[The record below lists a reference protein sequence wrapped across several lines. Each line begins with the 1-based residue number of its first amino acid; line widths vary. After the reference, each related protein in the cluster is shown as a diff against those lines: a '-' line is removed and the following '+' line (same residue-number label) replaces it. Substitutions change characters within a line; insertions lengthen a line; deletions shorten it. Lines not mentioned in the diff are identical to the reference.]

1 LKKVFIDSS
10 TWCEEARLD
19 SQRLVNL
26 IDLYGK
32 KNGLSKTNKPE
43 EADLIFYYACGH
55 LKELEDESLQALK
68 KLLISKPPDSE
79 IIVWGCLPKI
89 NPNVLSI
96 IGQND
101 IIGPENPWEYLCK
114 KLNLQNNCASKI
126 NGNTLQK
133 SITSVQYKLPRE
145 KIHDRLVNIRRKL
158 RLGTYKRENESKNSW
173 YIKIVSGCKN
183 HCTYCTDLLAYKF
196 VKSLSIKNIINQFGA
211 GLKKGY
217 FYFFFV
223 GRDLGSYGYDLG
235 VDLTD
240 LLEAILSE
248 YKNEKY
254 KILLPNISPS
264 SLLDMYPRLPSILS
278 SGKIIEIGSHIQSGS
293 NKILKLMGK
302 NFHVNEWYKVMKE
315 IQIKY
320 PEIDLATSIMV
331 GFPSETEQDFRQTVK
346 LLNKILLDRIE
357 VYSYSE
363 RPNLPSLRIKGRI
376 PEQIKKKRY
385 NEINYYATLSM
396 TKRKI
401 KKGQIISLPLLKL
414 LYSSYILKTDKTAI
428 SKQEE
433 ETDYKQE
440 QRQFHTE
447 FPIIKSND

>member
-26 IDLYGK
+26 IDFYGK
-32 KNGLSKTNKPE
+32 KNGLLNTNKPE

-68 KLLISKPPDSE
+68 KLLISKPPGSKL
-79 IIVWGCLPKI
+79 IVWGCLPII
-89 NPNVLSI
+89 NPDALGYI
-96 IGQND
+96 DQNYL
-101 IIGPENPWEYLCK
+101 IGPESPWDFLCD
-114 KLNLQNNCASKI
+114 KLNLSSECASNV

-133 SITSVQYKLPRE
+133 NMFQVQYRAPRL
-145 KIHDRLVNIRRKL
+145 KIFNQFVNIRRKL
-158 RLGTYKRENESKNSW
+158 RFGSYKRENMSENSW

-183 HCTYCTDLLAYKF
+183 HCTYCTDLLAYKC
-196 VKSLSIKNIINQFGA
+196 VKSESIKKILDQFGV

-217 FYFFFV
+217 QYFFFV

-235 VDLTD
+235 IDLTD
-240 LLEAILSE
+240 LLESILSK

-254 KILLPNISPS
+254 RILLPNISPS
-264 SLLDMYPRLPSILS
+264 SLLDMYPRLPPILS

-302 NFHVNEWYKVMKE
+302 NFKANEWHKVMKE
-315 IQIKY
+315 IQINY

-331 GFPSETEQDFRQTVK
+331 GFPGETEQDFRQTVK
-346 LLNKILLDRIE
+346 LLNKMLLDRIE

-363 RPNLPSLRIKGRI
+363 RPNLPSLRIKGRLS
-376 PEQIKKKRY
+376 EEIKKKRY
-385 NEINYYATLSM
+385 NEINYYAILSM
-396 TKRKI
+396 AKRKMQ
-401 KKGQIISLPLLKL
+401 KGQFISLPLLKL
-414 LYSSYILKTDKTAI
+414 LHSSYILKTDKTTTL
-428 SKQEE
+428 KQEE
-433 ETDYKQE
+433 ETDYK
-440 QRQFHTE
+440 RDHTQIYTDSP
-447 FPIIKSND
+447 FIKADD